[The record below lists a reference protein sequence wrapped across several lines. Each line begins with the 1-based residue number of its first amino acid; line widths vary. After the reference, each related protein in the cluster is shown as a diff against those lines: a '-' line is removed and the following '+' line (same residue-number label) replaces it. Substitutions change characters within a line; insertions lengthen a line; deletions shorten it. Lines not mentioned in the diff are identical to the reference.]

1 MTDTSNS
8 GVYDIT
14 FSSNCKYAL
23 LTYEGPGIPFQK
35 IIELNPSKSD
45 DKVIGNKIGKTLY
58 YLEKNKILENKLKSF
73 SIPKKT
79 FKELNLGK
87 DDNGNDFIVN
97 AIEILPDGFNET
109 LKNYYP
115 LFFSPYGGP
124 NSQQVIQKFSI
135 GFNEIIASQ
144 LNAIVVVVDGRGTGY
159 KGVSFRSLVRGNLG
173 EYEAIDQINTAAL
186 YFKKEYVDCDKVAIF
201 GWSYGG
207 YLTLKTLERD
217 AGKTFK
223 YGLSVAPVTDWRLYD
238 SVYTERYMYTPQE
251 NLDGYKKSS
260 VNNVTSIGQA
270 RRFLL
275 IHGTGDDNVHFQH
288 SLVFL
293 DQLNQANIEN
303 YDIHIFPDS
312 DHAIRYHNAN
322 VIVYDKLLD
331 WTKNAFTG
339 KFLDTNTTSIKK

>member
-1 MTDTSNS
+1 MA
-8 GVYDIT
+8 V
-14 FSSNCKYAL
+14 
-23 LTYEGPGIPFQK
+23 
-35 IIELNPSKSD
+35 
-45 DKVIGNKIGKTLY
+45 
-58 YLEKNKILENKLKSF
+58 
-73 SIPKKT
+73 
-79 FKELNLGK
+79 
-87 DDNGNDFIVN
+87 
-97 AIEILPDGFNET
+97 
-109 LKNYYP
+109 
-115 LFFSPYGGP
+115 
-124 NSQQVIQKFSI
+124 
-135 GFNEIIASQ
+135 
-144 LNAIVVVVDGRGTGY
+144 
-159 KGVSFRSLVRGNLG
+159 
-173 EYEAIDQINTAAL
+173 
-186 YFKKEYVDCDKVAIF
+186 F

-223 YGLSVAPVTDWRLYD
+223 YGLSIAPVTDWRLYD
-238 SVYTERYMYTPQE
+238 SVYTERYIYTPQE